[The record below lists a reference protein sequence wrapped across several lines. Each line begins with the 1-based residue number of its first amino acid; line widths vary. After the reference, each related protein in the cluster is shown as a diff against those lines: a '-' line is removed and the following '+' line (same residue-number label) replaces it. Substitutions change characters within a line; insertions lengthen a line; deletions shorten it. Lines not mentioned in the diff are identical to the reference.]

1 LDIRRIH
8 PKCPDSDP
16 LDQWVVSNMFLQQP
30 EEEEDEEEDE
40 GDGKKDDG
48 DDRDHNGYSE

>member
-1 LDIRRIH
+1 MSRKH

-16 LDQWVVSNMFLQQP
+16 LDQSVVANIFLRHEP

-48 DDRDHNGYSE
+48 DDRDDNGYSE